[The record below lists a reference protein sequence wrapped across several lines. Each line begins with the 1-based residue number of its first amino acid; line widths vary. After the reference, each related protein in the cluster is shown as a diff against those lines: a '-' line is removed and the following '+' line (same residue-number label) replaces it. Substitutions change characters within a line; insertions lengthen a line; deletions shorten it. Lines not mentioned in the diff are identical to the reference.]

1 MPDSA
6 DITSLPLL
14 QEEALEAY
22 STLLHKLLDD
32 LEEMSA
38 SEAGG
43 CTRLLYSPSW
53 LEAQHYLADFMKERG
68 LGVSFD
74 EAGNLYGC
82 LQGTRNDAPLYTGS
96 HIDTVQS
103 GGKFDGALGVAAGI
117 AALLYLKE
125 TYGEPSRSLV
135 ALSLSEEEGS
145 RFPFA
150 FWGSRSITG
159 LSSWAAAG
167 ELKDAEGITLQQAA
181 EAAGFGPDSGLR
193 SGIEAPAGYV
203 ELHIEQGSVLERTNT
218 SIGVV
223 TGIVGQKRIDI
234 TVQGEAN
241 HAGTTPM
248 SYRKDAL
255 AGAAEM
261 ISEVRKQA
269 IAYGDPLVAT
279 VGNIEVFPGAVN
291 VVPGTAQFTLDI
303 RHTDQAIL
311 HEYTEFILQRIQ
323 TIADSYELIASSEEH
338 LAVEPTPM
346 NPTWVENTVEI
357 CEQLGLSYR
366 KMPSGAGHDA
376 QIFASKCDVAM
387 IFVPSKDGISH
398 NPLEY
403 TSREQ
408 IDQGFKVLIELLHQ
422 YGYRGK
428 TDEEI

>member
-145 RFPFA
+145 RFP
-150 FWGSRSITG
+150 
-159 LSSWAAAG
+159 L
-167 ELKDAEGITLQQAA
+167 LLGIK
-181 EAAGFGPDSGLR
+181 E
-193 SGIEAPAGYV
+193 
-203 ELHIEQGSVLERTNT
+203 H
-218 SIGVV
+218 
-223 TGIVGQKRIDI
+223 
-234 TVQGEAN
+234 
-241 HAGTTPM
+241 
-248 SYRKDAL
+248 YR
-255 AGAAEM
+255 
-261 ISEVRKQA
+261 
-269 IAYGDPLVAT
+269 
-279 VGNIEVFPGAVN
+279 
-291 VVPGTAQFTLDI
+291 AQ
-303 RHTDQAIL
+303 
-311 HEYTEFILQRIQ
+311 
-323 TIADSYELIASSEEH
+323 
-338 LAVEPTPM
+338 
-346 NPTWVENTVEI
+346 
-357 CEQLGLSYR
+357 QLG
-366 KMPSGAGHDA
+366 
-376 QIFASKCDVAM
+376 C
-387 IFVPSKDGISH
+387 
-398 NPLEY
+398 
-403 TSREQ
+403 SR
-408 IDQGFKVLIELLHQ
+408 
-422 YGYRGK
+422 RA
-428 TDEEI
+428 